1 MVKPALRKKVAGDLQ
16 ERYRISQRRACRVL
30 RMPRRT
36 LQYRPKSDPEVAA
49 LRIAIND
56 AAAKRPRFGWRRI
69 LVLLRREG
77 QQVGEYRLRRIYREE
92 GLSLRAKTPKRRRS
106 VVVRQPRTGATKPNE
121 IWSMD
126 FMHDRLTDGRK
137 IRLLMIVDI
146 FTRECVALHVAPAFK
161 AADVVEV
168 LRRVTS
174 KRGMPQQI
182 RWDNGTEFTAEAFD
196 QWAYWNRVT
205 IDFSRPGKPTDNA
218 FIESF
223 NGKVR
228 QELPNPS
235 WFATLE
241 EVRLAAVAW
250 RREYNQVRPHR
261 SLGHRTPQEYALARE
276 RELQS

>member
-1 MVKPALRKKVAGDLQ
+1 VKPALRKKVAGDLQ

-56 AAAKRPRFGWRRI
+56 AAAKRPRFG
-69 LVLLRREG
+69 
-77 QQVGEYRLRRIYREE
+77 
-92 GLSLRAKTPKRRRS
+92 RRRS
-106 VVVRQPRTGATKPNE
+106 VAVRPPRIGATKPNE
-121 IWSMD
+121 IWSID

-137 IRLLMIVDI
+137 IRLLTIVDI

-182 RWDNGTEFTAEAFD
+182 RCDNGTEFTAEAFD

-228 QELPNPS
+228 QELLNPS

-241 EVRLAAVAW
+241 EGRRAAVAW
-250 RREYNQVRPHR
+250 RRDYNQAARIDR
-261 SLGHRTPQEYALARE
+261 WATERRKSTPW
-276 RELQS
+276 